1 MFLSSIETTH
11 TNKMQD
17 FIIYTTLQFL
27 DGTDFT
33 NLVQCSKY
41 FQTFNN
47 QYCWNRIWNKGRVSN
62 VKTAAYIES
71 KLSRYSPESIIDEIP
86 NNVIMKDTLSA
97 FRRLLSPKVR
107 RQVYSKRR
115 SCNLVRIELLFL
127 KRQCKRLRLGVGNG
141 RRVRLF

>member
-11 TNKMQD
+11 ANKMQD
-17 FIIYTTLQFL
+17 FIVFTTLQFL

-47 QYCWNRIWNKGRVSN
+47 QFCWNRIWNKGRVSN

-71 KLSRYSPESIIDEIP
+71 KLTRYSPESIIDEIP
-86 NNVIMKDTLSA
+86 NNMIMKDTLSA

-107 RQVYSKRR
+107 QRVYLPRK

-127 KRQCKRLRLGVGNG
+127 RQQCKRFRPEARNG
-141 RRVRLF
+141 RIGRLF

>member
-1 MFLSSIETTH
+1 
-11 TNKMQD
+11 MQD
-17 FIIYTTLQFL
+17 FIVYTTLQFL

-41 FQTFNN
+41 LQSFNN

-97 FRRLLSPKVR
+97 FRRLLTPKVR
-107 RQVYSKRR
+107 RRVYLSRK
-115 SCNLVRIELLFL
+115 SCNLVRLELLFL
-127 KRQCKRLRLGVGNG
+127 RRQCKQFLKDRGNG
-141 RRVRLF
+141 RSIALF

>member
-17 FIIYTTLQFL
+17 FIVFTTLQFL

-41 FQTFNN
+41 FQLFNN

-107 RQVYSKRR
+107 RRVYLPRK
-115 SCNLVRIELLFL
+115 SCNLVRIELIFL
-127 KRQCKRLRLGVGNG
+127 KRQCKRFRLGVGNG
-141 RRVRLF
+141 RSIALF